1 MKLSRRDLI
10 KAFALGAAGLM
21 LPKGVI
27 ADEPI
32 KRYWQ
37 GVSLLPPQPT
47 QGPDFSIGP
56 SSYGE
61 IPFGIHAS
69 DVIPDNAIIMTSG
82 QIVGIAINR
91 DYIMYHR
98 DMGDNKYAPATVMQ
112 SGLLSSPWVE
122 QAAIEGPISAGDFV
136 ALGSDGKLRRAD
148 PNSYAILR
156 GLGG

>member
-37 GVSLLPPQPT
+37 LDKTMLPQPY
-47 QGPDFSIGP
+47 QEPELPLNRYGY
-56 SSYGE
+56 SSHPINRGE
-61 IPFGIHAS
+61 VPFGVR
-69 DVIPDNAIIMTSG
+69 D

-98 DMGDNKYAPATVMQ
+98 DMGENKYAPATVMQ

-136 ALGSDGKLRRAD
+136 ALGTDGKLRRAD